1 MLIGLAALAVV
12 ALVAVRFFVAEPFR
26 IASTSMEPT
35 LSAGD
40 SVLVDKLAYGDDG
53 PRRGE
58 LVVFE
63 AQAGEET
70 ALKRVVGVAGD
81 TVGLEDGVLVVNG
94 RRPAEPYTDPEA
106 IDSVFFGPVRVPPGT
121 VFVLGDNRFDS
132 DDSRDFGAVPT
143 SDVIGRVRARIWPP
157 GRWRWGSP

>member
-1 MLIGLAALAVV
+1 MVIGLAAFAVV
-12 ALVAVRFFVAEPFR
+12 VLVAVRLLVAEPFR
-26 IASTSMEPT
+26 VASTSMEPT
-35 LSAGD
+35 LRAGD

-53 PRRGE
+53 PRRGD
-58 LVVFE
+58 LVVFR
-63 AQAGEET
+63 APAGDEV
-70 ALKRVVGVAGD
+70 ALKRVVGVGGD
-81 TVGLEDGVLVVNG
+81 RVAIEDGLLVVNG
-94 RRPAEPYTDPEA
+94 RRPIEPYTDSEA
-106 IDSVFFGPVRVPPGT
+106 IDSVFFGPVRVPAGA

>member
-12 ALVAVRFFVAEPFR
+12 ALVAVRFLVAEPFR
-26 IASTSMEPT
+26 VASTSMEPT

-40 SVLVDKLAYGDDG
+40 SVLVDKRAYGDDG
-53 PRRGE
+53 PRRGD
-58 LVVFE
+58 LVVFR
-63 AQAGEET
+63 APADDDVT
-70 ALKRVVGVAGD
+70 LKRVVGVGGD
-81 TVGLEDGVLVVNG
+81 RVAIEDGLLVVNG

-132 DDSRDFGAVPT
+132 DDSRDYGPVAVGE
-143 SDVIGRVRARIWPP
+143 VIGRVRARIWPP
-157 GRWRWGSP
+157 GRWGSP